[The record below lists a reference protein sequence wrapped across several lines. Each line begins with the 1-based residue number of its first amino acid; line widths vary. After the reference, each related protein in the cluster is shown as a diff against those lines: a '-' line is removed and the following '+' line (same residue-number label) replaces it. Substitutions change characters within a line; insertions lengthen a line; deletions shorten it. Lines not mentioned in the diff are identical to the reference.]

1 MVRSRIQTE
10 KGISKLLINE
20 EKQYELAYM
29 TYLTDR
35 NRYEDFVREGYELFS
50 FPVFFG
56 TNHLN
61 EHSKLT
67 VFTKGI
73 FDDIMQPDFSI
84 VDHDV
89 EMILEACPNAYI
101 FPRVNVSLSRRWE
114 LEHREELCD
123 SYPDGELGRASFAS
137 DLWAEEVKRELSL
150 FIQHMQSMPYAA
162 AMKDL
167 VLDLQNQ
174 LKSLQNK

>member
-35 NRYEDFVREGYELFS
+35 NRYEDFVREGYELCS

-61 EHSKLT
+61 
-67 VFTKGI
+67 
-73 FDDIMQPDFSI
+73 
-84 VDHDV
+84 
-89 EMILEACPNAYI
+89 
-101 FPRVNVSLSRRWE
+101 
-114 LEHREELCD
+114 
-123 SYPDGELGRASFAS
+123 
-137 DLWAEEVKRELSL
+137 
-150 FIQHMQSMPYAA
+150 
-162 AMKDL
+162 
-167 VLDLQNQ
+167 
-174 LKSLQNK
+174 